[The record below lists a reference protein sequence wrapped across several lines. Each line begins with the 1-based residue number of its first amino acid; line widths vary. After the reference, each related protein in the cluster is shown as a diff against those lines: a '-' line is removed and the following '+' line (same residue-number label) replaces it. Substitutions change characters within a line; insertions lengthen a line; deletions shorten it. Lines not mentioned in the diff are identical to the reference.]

1 MLNWADF
8 HSKNDAPKMYKDM
21 ADKKM
26 NEFQQVTDANYVY
39 VEDVNGGQAKMT
51 LKDFNSNLP
60 RNLCWSGILNK
71 GETVELKAEY
81 KLIYVC
87 ETSKHGA
94 QAMFSTGYGTIMKF
108 SGYDMWTTDDTDER
122 FCLLS
127 TGDATFLLKNNYIDG
142 CSFQVYIL

>member
-1 MLNWADF
+1 
-8 HSKNDAPKMYKDM
+8 M
-21 ADKKM
+21 ADIKM
-26 NEFQQVTDANYVY
+26 SEFQQVADVNYVY

-87 ETSKHGA
+87 ETSKTW
-94 QAMFSTGYGTIMKF
+94 STSNVLDRI
-108 SGYDMWTTDDTDER
+108 W
-122 FCLLS
+122 
-127 TGDATFLLKNNYIDG
+127 NYYEI
-142 CSFQVYIL
+142 FRI

>member
-8 HSKNDAPKMYKDM
+8 CSRNDAPKMYKDM

-39 VEDVNGGQAKMT
+39 VEDAAGSQAKMT

-71 GETVELKAEY
+71 GETVELKG
-81 KLIYVC
+81 
-87 ETSKHGA
+87 ETFIS
-94 QAMFSTGYGTIMKF
+94 I
-108 SGYDMWTTDDTDER
+108 
-122 FCLLS
+122 
-127 TGDATFLLKNNYIDG
+127 IG
-142 CSFQVYIL
+142 CPHIIS